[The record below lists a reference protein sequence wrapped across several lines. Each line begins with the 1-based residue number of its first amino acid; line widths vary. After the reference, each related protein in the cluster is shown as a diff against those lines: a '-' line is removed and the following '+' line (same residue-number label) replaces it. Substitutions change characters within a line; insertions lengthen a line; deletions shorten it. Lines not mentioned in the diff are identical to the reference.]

1 MFDDIKVEEFERIA
15 ARTGAFQS
23 VEIDLLHETLASWK
37 TSPGNPYILLEV
49 RDGKTLAAFAI
60 ISKTSGRESTYD
72 IRYLVVNR
80 DYQQSRGGSYLL
92 SLIDE
97 ELLKRGSYAVIRI
110 ESAGNKLQALGAATL
125 EDAGYKLIGHI
136 PNFFGEGNDYY
147 YYIRAIY
154 RPQPTEV
161 ATGATTSATAD
172 TGSSAVSADTDAA
185 STSEATNSGAAKEA
199 KEPNPPE

>member
-1 MFDDIKVEEFERIA
+1 MFDEIKVEEFERVA
-15 ARTGAFQS
+15 ARTGVFQG
-23 VEIDLLHETLASWK
+23 VELDLLHETLASWK
-37 TSPGNPYILLEV
+37 SSPGNPYILLEV

-80 DYQQSRGGSYLL
+80 DYQQSQGGSYLL

-97 ELLKRGSYAVIRI
+97 ELLKRSSYAVIRI
-110 ESAGNKLQALGAATL
+110 ESAGNKLQTLGATTL

-147 YYIRAIY
+147 YYVRAIY
-154 RPQPTEV
+154 RPRPEV
-161 ATGATTSATAD
+161 RAPEASAAESNTA
-172 TGSSAVSADTDAA
+172 GSPGPAGSVGSNSAESQ
-185 STSEATNSGAAKEA
+185 K
-199 KEPNPPE
+199 PEIPLDSDH